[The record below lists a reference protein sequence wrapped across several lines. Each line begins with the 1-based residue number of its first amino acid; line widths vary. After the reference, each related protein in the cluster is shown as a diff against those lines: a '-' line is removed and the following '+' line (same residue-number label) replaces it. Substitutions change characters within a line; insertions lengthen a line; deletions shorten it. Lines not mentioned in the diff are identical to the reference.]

1 MNWNNRWVHD
11 KHKVQVA
18 LQVEIH
24 NLLEGW
30 QAVAIQ
36 EEQQLQAAE
45 ELQEVQH
52 HLAAL
57 RELIRLQEVE
67 QIPQHLEEVEQT
79 LLEVAGQVLVQV
91 GD

>member
-1 MNWNNRWVHD
+1 M
-11 KHKVQVA
+11 
-18 LQVEIH
+18 
-24 NLLEGW
+24 
-30 QAVAIQ
+30 AVQ

-67 QIPQHLEEVEQT
+67 QIPQHQEEVEQT

>member
-1 MNWNNRWVHD
+1 M
-11 KHKVQVA
+11 
-18 LQVEIH
+18 
-24 NLLEGW
+24 
-30 QAVAIQ
+30 AVQ